1 MEQLIHYVLSEL
13 KVIARAPVVFAAA
26 LLILAAAI
34 WWAMDWR
41 YSGIIANR
49 AAQISSLETQRD
61 EYKNK
66 LSGATPEEAAQ
77 RMTALEKQVGELKIT
92 VGGLKD
98 TLDKISVPVSKEPP
112 TPTHDPDTIY
122 QNGNGVGHVIGAR
135 VILNQSQIYFDQIEN
150 AGNLDKSKTFE
161 YRNYV
166 LRLIRA
172 DSYIGMLVS
181 PAGVATNVFQRALCQ
196 IVATAQ

>member
-1 MEQLIHYVLSEL
+1 MEQLIHYVLGEL
-13 KVIARAPVVFAAA
+13 KVIARTPVVFAAA

-41 YSGIIANR
+41 YSSIIANR
-49 AAQISSLETQRD
+49 DTQISSLETQRD

-77 RMTALEKQVGELKIT
+77 RTVALEKQVSELK
-92 VGGLKD
+92 VAVDGLKD
-98 TLDKISVPVSKEPP
+98 ILSKISVPVSKEPASP
-112 TPTHDPDTIY
+112 TRDPDTIY
-122 QNGNGVGHVIGAR
+122 QNGNSVGRVIGAR
-135 VILNQSQIYFDQIEN
+135 LILNQSQIYFDQIEN

-166 LRLIRA
+166 LRLVRA

-181 PAGVATNVFQRALCQ
+181 PAGVATNVFQRVLCQ
-196 IVATAQ
+196 IVATTQ